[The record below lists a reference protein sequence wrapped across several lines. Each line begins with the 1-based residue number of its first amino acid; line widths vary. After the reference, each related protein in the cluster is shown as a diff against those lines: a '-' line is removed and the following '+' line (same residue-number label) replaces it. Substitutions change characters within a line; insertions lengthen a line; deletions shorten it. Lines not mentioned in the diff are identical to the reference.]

1 MHFFNAIFIYLSMQ
15 IIVESLRNM
24 ALLFDGQISDLS
36 QILWYFYMYEP
47 ISFVAKYSK
56 IHR

>member
-1 MHFFNAIFIYLSMQ
+1 MQ
-15 IIVESLRNM
+15 TIVESLRNM

-47 ISFVAKYSK
+47 ITFVAK
-56 IHR
+56 